1 MKTLQIKKSLK
12 DFFLKRRT
20 TLIFTTLIFVFFS
33 LSSYS
38 SLGIDKGGNT
48 NDNLNKRWSE
58 AKANQ
63 WYSKQSWPVGVNY
76 VVSSA
81 INQIEMW
88 GKDTFDPKTIDREL
102 GWAEDLGFNT
112 VRIFLHDLVW
122 EADSSGFK
130 KRLDE
135 FLCICEKHHIKA
147 VVTFFTNG
155 GTGLEPKLGKQP
167 DEIQGVHNSGWVQS
181 PGTSVVNDPTKWGR
195 LEKYIKDVLSS
206 FKNDQRILLWCLYNE
221 PENLKKGANS
231 LPLLREVFRW
241 ARSVNPS
248 QPLSSPIWILP
259 GTERTSLNIVCFI
272 GENCDV
278 MTFHCY
284 SDAKDMES
292 FIKLLKPFNRP
303 IICQEYMGR
312 PKSTFEGILPIL
324 KRENVGAISWGLT
337 EGKCNFYLPWGH
349 KPGDP
354 EPKVWFHDILNADGT
369 PYNIEEVNFI
379 KEITEKK

>member
-1 MKTLQIKKSLK
+1 MTLQIKNSLK

-20 TLIFTTLIFVFFS
+20 TLIFATLFFVFFS

-38 SLGIDKGGNT
+38 SFGINKGGNT
-48 NDNLNKRWSE
+48 KDDMNKRWSE
-58 AKANQ
+58 AKVNQ
-63 WYSKQSWPVGVNY
+63 WYSKQTWPVGVNY

-88 GKDTFDPKTIDREL
+88 GKDTFDPIIIDREL
-102 GWAEDLGFNT
+102 GWAEELGFNT

-122 EADSSGFK
+122 DADPSGFK

-135 FLCICEKHHIKA
+135 FLCICEKHHMKS

-167 DEIQGVHNSGWVQS
+167 EEIQGVHNSGWVQS

-195 LEKYIKDVLSS
+195 LERYIKDVLSS
-206 FKNDQRILLWCLYNE
+206 FKNDQRILMWCLYNE

-231 LPLLREVFRW
+231 LPLLREVFKW

-248 QPLSSPIWILP
+248 QPLSSPIWTLP
-259 GTERTSLNIVCFI
+259 GAKGTSLDIVSFI

-312 PKSTFEGILPIL
+312 PKSTFEEILPIL

-349 KPGDP
+349 KPGGP

-369 PYNIEEVNFI
+369 PYSIEEVNFI
-379 KEITEKK
+379 KEITKKK